1 MRKIILDTETTGLD
15 IEKDKIIE
23 VGCVEILNDVPT
35 GKTFHSYFNPGSRV
49 ISPQAEEVHGLS
61 NKFLKNFDYFE
72 RKAEQIL
79 KFIGDSL
86 IIIHNAAFDLT
97 MINNELKNS
106 KRTLIN
112 ESQVFCTLLMAKKKF
127 PGTKV
132 NLNALCKRFGI
143 SIGNR
148 IKHDAITDCFLL
160 AQVYLELIGGKQHKL
175 SFKADNHEEKIYL
188 KQSKNVEIRNTKK
201 IELQDYELELHSK
214 SLRKIKKAIWLN
226 K

>member
-15 IEKDKIIE
+15 FEKDKIIE

-35 GKTFHSYFNPGSRV
+35 GKTFHSYFNPGDRA
-49 ISPQAEEVHGLS
+49 ISQQAEEVHGLS
-61 NKFLKNFDYFE
+61 NKFLKDFDYFE
-72 RKAEQIL
+72 GKADEIL
-79 KFIGDSL
+79 NFVADSL

-112 ESQVFCTLLMAKKKF
+112 ESQVFCTLLMARKKF

-148 IKHDAITDCFLL
+148 IKHDAVTDCFLL

-175 SFKADNHEEKIYL
+175 SFKPDNHKEKNYL
-188 KQSKNVEIRNTKK
+188 KQSKNVEIKNTKK